1 MANMLKK
8 INIAPIGILIG
19 QGKSI
24 RIASDLG
31 KIARAQRLSLGLKQQ
46 DVAGLGKTG
55 TRFVGDLERGKP
67 TVQLQMALDLLDL
80 IGLEVIIQPKSG
92 GR

>member
-1 MANMLKK
+1 MPKK
-8 INIAPIGILIG
+8 NGIIPISNFR
-19 QGKSI
+19 QQSQPV
-24 RIASDLG
+24 RSAAELG
-31 KIARAQRLSLGLKQQ
+31 TLAREQRLTLSLKQQ

-92 GR
+92 SR

>member
-1 MANMLKK
+1 MVAKTDAIPSGNLT
-8 INIAPIGILIG
+8 LHRR
-19 QGKSI
+19 SI
-24 RIASDLG
+24 RSATELG
-31 KIARAQRLSLGLKQQ
+31 SIAREQRVALGFKQE
-46 DVAGLGKTG
+46 DLAGLGKTG

-80 IGLEVIIQPKSG
+80 IGLEVIIQPKTGG